1 MSRDTIFFTTFFTI
15 VDMSMTYDW
24 CIIKVVLMVDASES
38 HVSITTGHVSR
49 CEKYY
54 VPSIALLIFLTWI
67 CMIYY

>member
-1 MSRDTIFFTTFFTI
+1 
-15 VDMSMTYDW
+15 MSMTYDL

-49 CEKYY
+49 YEKYY
-54 VPSIALLIFLTWI
+54 VASIALLIFLTWI